1 MVLITVPIQIVWNIP
16 DSSFITSMQTDEVTC
31 RVVMVLGDYSNYL
44 SGFIIMIISI
54 DRMMAVRS
62 PVAHRYY

>member
-1 MVLITVPIQIVWNIP
+1 MVLITVPIQIVWNVP
-16 DSSFITSMQTDEVTC
+16 DSSFTRPLQTDEVTC
-31 RVVMVLGDYSNYL
+31 RVVMVLGDYGNYL

-62 PVAHRYY
+62 PVAHRC